1 MDFSYKAIMSVLDD
15 SIKKS
20 SPLLPPNKK
29 YGPIPW
35 IHVLC
40 KVKTASFQCIK
51 MLKTKMEAL
60 KFQQTPGENVEEFTA
75 QFLQLCLD
83 LG

>member
-1 MDFSYKAIMSVLDD
+1 MQSE
-15 SIKKS
+15 
-20 SPLLPPNKK
+20 N
-29 YGPIPW
+29 
-35 IHVLC
+35 
-40 KVKTASFQCIK
+40 SFISMHQNAEDQ
-51 MLKTKMEAL
+51 MEAL